1 MYVLLGLLWVLCRG
15 CTLSGPGVAGLVPR
29 EASDRLQAFQ
39 AQFDELW
46 RKYITFSGGEEL
58 FGLPVK
64 GNLSHLKS
72 HLARNMC
79 MVVGCHFV
87 GCQFDVI

>member
-1 MYVLLGLLWVLCRG
+1 MGTSCWVPCGWLACCG
-15 CTLSGPGVAGLVPR
+15 CALSGPGVAGLVPR

-64 GNLSHLKS
+64 GNPFHLKTQLMS
-72 HLARNMC
+72 VR
-79 MVVGCHFV
+79 MVVAFHFV
-87 GCQFDVI
+87 KLI

>member
-1 MYVLLGLLWVLCRG
+1 MMICDLPAVLWWLTLGWLS
-15 CTLSGPGVAGLVPR
+15 LSGPGVTGLAPR

-64 GNLSHLKS
+64 GDSASLKGLS
-72 HLARNMC
+72 
-79 MVVGCHFV
+79 
-87 GCQFDVI
+87 